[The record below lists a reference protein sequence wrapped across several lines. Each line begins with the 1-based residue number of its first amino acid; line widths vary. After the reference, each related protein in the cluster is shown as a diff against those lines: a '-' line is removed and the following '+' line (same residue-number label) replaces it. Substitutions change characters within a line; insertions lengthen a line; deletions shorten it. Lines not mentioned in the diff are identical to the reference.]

1 MSFNKCLLA
10 ALMAGASLPA
20 IAAPDNYT
28 IDPTHTYPS
37 LEFSHMG
44 LSVWRGKFNKNSGK
58 IVLDRAAKS
67 GTVEVTIDVSSINFG
82 LAAMDEK
89 ARSDDFFDTVKFP
102 TATYKGKLKFVG
114 DAPKAVDGQIQ
125 QMDQQIA
132 SADLQVAKAAAMPG
146 AVQESRPIE
155 RNGMDDNVVPIVV
168 VFTLFVLFPI
178 ALAFARRI
186 WKRTSTVIAP
196 ISRDVQNRLEQI
208 GQSVESIALEVERIG
223 EGQRFMTK
231 VMSESGRALG
241 AGAAQPIPVQQAD
254 KLGAQQG

>member
-44 LSVWRGKFNKNSGK
+44 LSVWRGKFNKSSGK

-67 GTVEVTIDVSSINFG
+67 GTVEVTIDVSSISFG

-114 DAPKAVDGQIQ
+114 DAPKAVEGQITIRGVTRPA
-125 QMDQQIA
+125 MLSINIFNCIPHPMLKKEVCG
-132 SADLQVAKAAAMPG
+132 ADAEGELNWSEYGMKMSQYGQGDAGKVHLRIQVEAIKD
-146 AVQESRPIE
+146 E
-155 RNGMDDNVVPIVV
+155 
-168 VFTLFVLFPI
+168 
-178 ALAFARRI
+178 
-186 WKRTSTVIAP
+186 
-196 ISRDVQNRLEQI
+196 
-208 GQSVESIALEVERIG
+208 
-223 EGQRFMTK
+223 
-231 VMSESGRALG
+231 
-241 AGAAQPIPVQQAD
+241 
-254 KLGAQQG
+254 

>member
-44 LSVWRGKFNKNSGK
+44 LSVWRGKFNKSSGK

-89 ARSDDFFDTVKFP
+89 ARSDDFFDTAKFP

-114 DAPKAVDGQIQ
+114 DAPKAVEGQITIRGVTRPA
-125 QMDQQIA
+125 MLSINIFNCMPHPMLKKVVCG
-132 SADLQVAKAAAMPG
+132 ADAEGELNWSEYGMKMSQYGRGDAGKVHLRIQVEAIKD
-146 AVQESRPIE
+146 E
-155 RNGMDDNVVPIVV
+155 
-168 VFTLFVLFPI
+168 
-178 ALAFARRI
+178 
-186 WKRTSTVIAP
+186 
-196 ISRDVQNRLEQI
+196 
-208 GQSVESIALEVERIG
+208 
-223 EGQRFMTK
+223 
-231 VMSESGRALG
+231 
-241 AGAAQPIPVQQAD
+241 
-254 KLGAQQG
+254 

>member
-44 LSVWRGKFNKNSGK
+44 LSVWRGKFNKSSGK

-114 DAPKAVDGQIQ
+114 DAPKAVEGQITIRGVTRPA
-125 QMDQQIA
+125 MLSINIFNCIPHPMLKKEVCG
-132 SADLQVAKAAAMPG
+132 ADAEGELNWSEYGMKMSQYGQGDAGKVHLRIQVEAIKD
-146 AVQESRPIE
+146 E
-155 RNGMDDNVVPIVV
+155 
-168 VFTLFVLFPI
+168 
-178 ALAFARRI
+178 
-186 WKRTSTVIAP
+186 
-196 ISRDVQNRLEQI
+196 
-208 GQSVESIALEVERIG
+208 
-223 EGQRFMTK
+223 
-231 VMSESGRALG
+231 
-241 AGAAQPIPVQQAD
+241 
-254 KLGAQQG
+254 